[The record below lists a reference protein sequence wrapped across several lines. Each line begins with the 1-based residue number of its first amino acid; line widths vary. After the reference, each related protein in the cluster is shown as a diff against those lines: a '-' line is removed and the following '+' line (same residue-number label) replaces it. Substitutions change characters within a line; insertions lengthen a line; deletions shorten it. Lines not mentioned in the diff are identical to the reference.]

1 MKLRNIDELN
11 GFLNAVDKCK
21 KDVYLMSVE
30 GDKLNLKSLFSR
42 YISMGKLLSENGDSL
57 ELFCDSKEDE
67 ANFYEFFRLF
77 PEVA

>member
-21 KDVYLMSVE
+21 KDVYLMSTE

-42 YISMGKLLSENGDSL
+42 YISMGKLLSENGDRL

-67 ANFYEFFRLF
+67 ANFYEFFRKF

>member
-21 KDVYLMSVE
+21 KDVYLMSAE

-42 YISMGKLLSENGDSL
+42 YISMGKLLSENGDRL

-67 ANFYEFFRLF
+67 AIFFEFFRLF